1 MQILRWLQVHGLTF
15 EGVRCV
21 KAGCKGV
28 FRLATRKRKHKD
40 KETEETLLRCG
51 SCKQEKTA
59 RGEFFSCYKTAN
71 LHETF
76 QMLYGVAERWRPDQL
91 HQELNI
97 RDRSRFVA
105 MMDHVGKICQFYL
118 ELLFKH
124 SLGRWDLLGVDEA
137 ATGQAKKA
145 RSGKTKQP
153 TKKGLRWW
161 LSILKYQENSDGSSR
176 RCEGFFFEPIPKLEW
191 VDSRTGLQ
199 KCKIRTSEHLSW
211 HIERLAAKGA
221 TLITDS
227 HKGYQVCGTEK
238 CRPDIIHHDNNHSKG
253 FAAPGKKSIDA
264 GIAKV
269 CNNMTEGG
277 GHGTL
282 YKLIR
287 PWLGKKIGSGSDTH
301 ELLVKDT
308 GVAMMNW
315 RYQGKDILQ
324 EIFLWMRYMYGS
336 LGPTTLEKNICNKLV
351 LEPGPVPDYKSI
363 EEIFEGIDLKKSP
376 WEFVVGPELPQIRK
390 AQTTR
395 PAFFECAWK
404 AHVAG
409 VEQQREVSW
418 TQSAEPPSFQL
429 PRRLC
434 DITAPFLSQPAT
446 RRPKGKQPRKP
457 RRRFPAAMPHFELK
471 EEPDSN
477 SDFDLSDAELA
488 FFAQVEE
495 SRNRTGANKPAT
507 SNPGGAA
514 AVEAAIQ
521 AAIRPAPPPAK
532 KQRTAVLADVDEGTS
547 PGTSGVSFNGP
558 LRGLVCCHGQRQ
570 LQLDTD
576 LGWPKQEKE
585 NCP

>member
-1 MQILRWLQVHGLTF
+1 MINLLQILRWLQVHGLTF
-15 EGVRCV
+15 EGLRCV
-21 KAGCKGV
+21 KAGCEGV

-40 KETEETLLRCG
+40 KETEEMLLRCD

-76 QMLYGVAERWRPDQL
+76 QMLHGVAERWRPDQL
-91 HQELNI
+91 RQELNI
-97 RDRSRFVA
+97 RDRTRIVA
-105 MMDHVGKICQFYL
+105 MLDNVGKICQFYL
-118 ELLFKH
+118 ELFFKH

-199 KCKIRTSEHLSW
+199 KCKIRTSEHLTW
-211 HIERLAAKGA
+211 HIERLAAIGA

-238 CRPDIIHHDNNHSKG
+238 CRPGIIHRDNNHSQG
-253 FAAPGKKSIDA
+253 FAAPGKKSIEA

-315 RYQGKDILQ
+315 RYQGKDTLQ

-336 LGPTTLEKNICNKLV
+336 LEPTTLEKNICNKLV

-363 EEIFEGIDLKKSP
+363 EEIFEGIDLQKSP

-395 PAFFECAWK
+395 PVFFECAWK

-418 TQSAEPPSFQL
+418 TQSNEPPSFQL
-429 PRRLC
+429 PLRLC
-434 DITAPFLSQPAT
+434 HITAPFLPRPAT
-446 RRPKGKQPRKP
+446 KRPKGKQPQP
-457 RRRFPAAMPHFELK
+457 RRRFPPVMPHFELK
-471 EEPDSN
+471 EEPDSDSDSD

-488 FFAQVEE
+488 FLMQVEE
-495 SRNRTGANKPAT
+495 SRNRTGANKPST
-507 SNPGGAA
+507 SSPGRAA
-514 AVEAAIQ
+514 AV
-521 AAIRPAPPPAK
+521 APPPAK
-532 KQRTAVLADVDEGTS
+532 KQRTAVLVDEDEGTS

-570 LQLDTD
+570 LQLDAD

-585 NCP
+585 NRP